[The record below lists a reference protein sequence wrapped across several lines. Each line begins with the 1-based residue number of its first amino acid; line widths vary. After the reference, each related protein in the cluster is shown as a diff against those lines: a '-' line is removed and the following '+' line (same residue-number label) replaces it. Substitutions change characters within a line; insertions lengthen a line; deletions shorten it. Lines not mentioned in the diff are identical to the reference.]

1 MRGGRRC
8 RAALLRALAA
18 AILLHAFAS
27 AAAASDRSHLSSDP
41 RVRDARALVES
52 GRFDEAL
59 AALRPLAPSH
69 PDRTDVLFLLGLA
82 ALGAAE
88 RGGIGEEDRTALLDE
103 AVAALRAI
111 LIDRPALTRVRLE
124 LARAF
129 FLLGEDDLSRAHF
142 ERVLA
147 GRPPPAVA
155 ANVRRFLEAIRAR
168 GRAQGH
174 FGAALAPDSNVN
186 AASGAEVIRI
196 GGLPF
201 RLDAPADRRSGTGVV
216 VWGGGEYQHPLG
228 SRWRL
233 RLGADAARRDYAGS
247 GFDRTFLSG
256 HAGPRWLAGAE
267 TEASLL
273 ASARHRWVAGA
284 PYSHALG
291 ARLEIDRRLDR
302 RWTARARASWHRRE
316 HRRDGRRFD
325 GPVLDFSLGAA
336 WRAAPTLR
344 VEATVGYARE
354 RPKAAVWRNATRWA
368 RAGVSAALPAGFTLG
383 TSAELRWTGYRG
395 RWWPFTPDGAAR
407 KDRVRVLSVSAF
419 NRAFTIRGFSPQLVL
434 ANEARRSSAQL
445 YSYDR
450 NRAELRLVRQF

>member
-1 MRGGRRC
+1 MRGGRRG

-18 AILLHAFAS
+18 AFLLHASAS
-27 AAAASDRSHLSSDP
+27 AASDRSHLSSDP
-41 RVRDARALVES
+41 RVEDARALVES
-52 GRFDEAL
+52 GRFDAAL

-88 RGGIGEEDRTALLDE
+88 RSGTGEEGRTALLDE

-147 GRPPPAVA
+147 GKPPPAVA

-201 RLDAPADRRSGTGVV
+201 RLDAPADRHSGTGVV

-228 SRWRL
+228 PRWRL
-233 RLGADAARRDYAGS
+233 RAGADAARRDYAGS

-256 HAGPRWLAGAE
+256 HAGPRWRAGAE

-273 ASARHRWVAGA
+273 ASARRRWIAGA

-354 RPKAAVWRNATRWA
+354 RPKAAVWRNSTRWA

-383 TSAELRWTGYRG
+383 ASAELRWTGYRG

-407 KDRVRVLSVSAF
+407 KDRVRVLGVSVF
-419 NRAFTIRGFSPQLVL
+419 NRAFTIGGFSPQLVL
-434 ANEARRSSAQL
+434 ANEVRESNAQL
-445 YSYDR
+445 YPYDR